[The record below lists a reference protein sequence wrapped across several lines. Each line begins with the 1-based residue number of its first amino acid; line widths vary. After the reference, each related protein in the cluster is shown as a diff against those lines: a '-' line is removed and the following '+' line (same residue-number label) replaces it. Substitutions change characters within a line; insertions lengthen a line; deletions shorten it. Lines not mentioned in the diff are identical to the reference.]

1 MAWWAYS
8 FPLTI
13 LALAATEYAQEVNG
27 GVAHAL
33 MLVLSILSVL
43 VSLLLM
49 VFTALNT
56 NMLVTGKDDPALN
69 DPNDGC
75 TTLP

>member
-8 FPLTI
+8 FPLTV
-13 LALAATEYAQEVNG
+13 LALAATEYAQVVNG

-33 MLVLSILSVL
+33 MLMLSILSVL

-49 VFTALNT
+49 VVTALNT
-56 NMLVTGKDDPALN
+56 NMFFTGKDDLELR
-69 DPNDGC
+69 DSNDGC